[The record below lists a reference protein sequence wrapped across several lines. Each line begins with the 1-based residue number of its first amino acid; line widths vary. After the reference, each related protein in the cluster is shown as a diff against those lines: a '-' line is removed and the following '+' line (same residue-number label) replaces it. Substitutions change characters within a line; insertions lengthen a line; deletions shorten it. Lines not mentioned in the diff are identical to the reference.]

1 MEKFSPKVTLEIE
14 VDEYNR
20 LKDEYNRLKD
30 ISYLVGHCL
39 ERPGFQI
46 IEQQVYDPL
55 SLIPRDNIELQIDDT
70 ALLYFFNDLF
80 GVDKIKIY
88 RDDELKMIIEKEI

>member
-1 MEKFSPKVTLEIE
+1 MEKFSPKVTIE
-14 VDEYNR
+14 LDEYNR

-30 ISYLVGHCL
+30 VADLVEHCL
-39 ERPGFQI
+39 KRQGFQL

-55 SLIPRDNIELQIDDT
+55 SHIPRVNSVLQIDDT
-70 ALLYFFNDLF
+70 ELLYFFNNLY
-80 GVDKIKIY
+80 GVNKIEIY